1 MIWQCRVCWKV
12 ALAAF
17 LAILVVETI
26 VLIPS
31 YRNYALDWQESRSNE
46 ALSAVQAAISLA
58 GENALNPSEISKSIQ
73 LIAKSAHILGW
84 RILPLESN
92 QTFVSTK
99 DLPVLN
105 KPSTVQN
112 FWELFIFED
121 FLDVTWSSITL
132 HTPFRIQVRLDTT
145 DLQPAL
151 RAFVKRIAGLVA
163 IISLFVT
170 IVIMFALKDIILR
183 PILELRS
190 HLTQAAADVPH
201 SDTQIIKSRRKDEI
215 GDLISSFN
223 TMLVNTTDNLHT
235 IKQNEEVL
243 KQAHDSL
250 EIKVQQRT
258 FKLRH
263 EIQERKQ
270 IEIQLRNSEQHLFK
284 LANYDG
290 LTGLPN
296 RLLAM
301 DRLILGL
308 RHSKRNNCLGA
319 LMFIDLDNFKDIND
333 TLGHSIGDELL
344 KQTAKRML
352 GVIRD
357 TDNLVRMNLIE
368 DRKEMEIGKNVAE
381 NSDIVARIGGDE
393 FMIILPE
400 ITSQNDAGIVASRIT
415 NACVKPFNLEGNEV
429 FISASIGIAI
439 FPRDGRDPNNLMIC
453 ADTALYT
460 AKDDGR
466 NGYRFF
472 SREMNDESIE
482 RIKIERFLRKSQ
494 TNNEL
499 EIYFQPLIDLKTEVI
514 IGVEALLRWNN
525 PVLGL
530 VPPSH
535 FIPIAEKSGMILPI
549 GEWVINE
556 ACRRAEE
563 LANMGFPLR
572 VAINVSARQFRD
584 NNFVD
589 LLKAAIVRHHL
600 SANQLELEITESL
613 LVEEQSKALLA
624 IEKVRKLGV
633 RLSIDDFGTGYS
645 SLGYLRRFSVNTL
658 KIDRSFITNICE
670 QPQDA
675 SLTRTIISMAQ
686 NFGLETIAEGVE
698 NPEQQSFLKEIGCDL
713 AQGYLFGKPMTFTK
727 LLKYLKEK
735 KNL

>member
-46 ALSAVQAAISLA
+46 AFSAVQAAISLA

-151 RAFVKRIAGLVA
+151 RAFVKRIVGLVA

-675 SLTRTIISMAQ
+675 SLTRTIVSMAQ

-698 NPEQQSFLKEIGCDL
+698 NPEQQSFLKEIGCDI
-713 AQGYLFGKPMTFTK
+713 AQGYLFGRPMTFTK